1 MAEFDGK
8 CVFCGAT
15 DIDIPHVSAC
25 AFTYAK
31 EKLSL
36 SDVVVF
42 SRLMRIVLVVKTYE
56 AASREEQELM
66 CVCVL
71 CDEFDFIKIIHPIC
85 ACCSGL
91 YTTVRASKYI
101 ENLKT
106 SKFIL

>member
-1 MAEFDGK
+1 MAEFNGK

-25 AFTYAK
+25 AVKYAK

-36 SDVVVF
+36 RDIAVF
-42 SRLMRIVLVVKTYE
+42 SQLMRTVLVVKTYE
-56 AASREEQELM
+56 AASKEEQSLM

-71 CDEFDFIKIIHPIC
+71 CDEFDFIRTIHPIC

-101 ENLKT
+101 ENLLAK
-106 SKFIL
+106 KL